1 MTRRQGVWEGS
12 TIDDNS
18 RRCAAGRGLG
28 CVAVK
33 TGCLY
38 GAWWECSDGNWSG
51 AWRVGEHGGHRQG
64 CRTPQLSRAS
74 FFCCPSTFT
83 LASVV
88 TPVTTTPFS
97 DEGN

>member
-1 MTRRQGVWEGS
+1 MWEGS
-12 TIDDNS
+12 TINDNS

-33 TGCLY
+33 TGCQ
-38 GAWWECSDGNWSG
+38 GMVGCSDGNWPG
-51 AWRVGEHGGHRQG
+51 AWGLGEHGGHRQG

-74 FFCCPSTFT
+74 FFCRSSTFT
-83 LASVV
+83 LASLV
-88 TPVTTTPFS
+88 TPVTTTSFS